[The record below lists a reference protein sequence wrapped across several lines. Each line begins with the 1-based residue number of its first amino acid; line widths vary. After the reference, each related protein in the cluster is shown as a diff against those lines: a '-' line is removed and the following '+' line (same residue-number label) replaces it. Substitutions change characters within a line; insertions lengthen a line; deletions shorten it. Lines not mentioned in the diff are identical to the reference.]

1 MITMTRRGLLTG
13 VAAITATAAI
23 ATTSGTPVAFAA
35 TAREAYFSTTSS
47 AANIR
52 ALQYALTAYGIQ
64 TSADGSYGPG
74 TTASV
79 KTFQSRSGLTA
90 DGSAGPATTQKL
102 LGGSNM
108 AAKYGWTNTSTNK
121 AVQTLLVANGQSVPV
136 DGSFGPSTRTA
147 VETLQSRFGLAST
160 GTVDWITWTYLINPP
175 TTGSSGGLRK
185 GPVTLVSQAATGLA
199 SWAADCGPTSFL
211 MLELRLGLK
220 PYGWSNRATAISYI
234 RHTILGMNNDSRGT
248 SQIGVTGIVNGFR
261 KVGVSAGHGGV
272 ADGTAAVRAGGVAM
286 QQGRLD
292 VAYSWQGVSK
302 KTDEYHWVALLD
314 YNSSNGTYLVGD
326 PSSQYNKLVW
336 VTQAQLTQFGA
347 SAPDSVYVR

>member
-1 MITMTRRGLLTG
+1 MTTITRRGLMRG
-13 VAAITATAAI
+13 FAALTATAAL
-23 ATTSGTPVAFAA
+23 ATTSVSSPAFAA
-35 TAREAYFSTTSS
+35 TAREAYFSPTSS
-47 AANIR
+47 ASNIR
-52 ALQYALTAYGIQ
+52 ALQYALTANGIA

-108 AAKYGWTNTSTNK
+108 AAKYGWTNTNTNK
-121 AVQTLLVANGQSVPV
+121 AVQTLLIANGQSVPL
-136 DGSFGPSTRTA
+136 DGSFGPATRSA

-175 TTGSSGGLRK
+175 TTSPTGGLRK
-185 GPVTLVSQAATGLA
+185 GPVTLVSQAGTGLA

-234 RHTILGMNNDSRGT
+234 RHTVLGMNDNSRGT
-248 SQIGVTGIVNGFR
+248 SQIGANGIVSGFK
-261 KVGVSAGHGGV
+261 KVGVTAGHGGV
-272 ADGTAAVRAGGVAM
+272 AEGTAAVRAGGVAM
-286 QQGRLD
+286 QQGKLD

-302 KTDEYHWVALLD
+302 STGEYHWVALLD
-314 YNSSNGTYLVGD
+314 YNSANGTYLIGD

-336 VTQAQLTQFGA
+336 VTQSQLTTFGG
-347 SAPDSVYVR
+347 SYPDSVYVL